1 MTGGQLVPSFDSHP
15 ISDNINMS
23 DLTALYPIC
32 SISFYPISDL
42 VFTVNNCN
50 LFSAFSILLPMP
62 RNSAAAGR
70 SQTANEEGVQVE
82 PSVHNDASIL
92 DEVKL
97 EVVDQARAHAAE
109 LNLKIEVPNE
119 AGDIEDGHYGI
130 EDINSRAIDE
140 LAAETTSS
148 SSKRK
153 RSIHDRPDEWKEI
166 AEHFDLWGRGKTWV
180 LYKDLLGDRTP
191 RSVDQALKTWSRDL
205 RENNAGFKG
214 KRAPAYGF
222 PIDLLLLKEVRERME
237 KKLPVDDVTLRT
249 LLVNL
254 LQIHERMDLM
264 TENGGT
270 HLFLHGW
277 AGRFW
282 KRHKLP
288 SRLVSS
294 KKVKIKES
302 EVNYDNNNNLS
313 LSLNVELDDDKPV
326 SAAAHLIALHNA
338 PRPRT
343 NSGSS
348 SSSSSALINENINM
362 NMRQIDI
369 PVSAEESDSSE
380 D

>member
-1 MTGGQLVPSFDSHP
+1 
-15 ISDNINMS
+15 
-23 DLTALYPIC
+23 
-32 SISFYPISDL
+32 
-42 VFTVNNCN
+42 
-50 LFSAFSILLPMP
+50 MP

-70 SQTANEEGVQVE
+70 SQTVNVEDVHVE

-92 DEVKL
+92 EEVKL
-97 EVVDQARAHAAE
+97 ELVEQTRTHGAE
-109 LNLKIEVPNE
+109 LNLKIEVPDE
-119 AGDIEDGHYGI
+119 GADVEDGQYGI

-140 LAAETTSS
+140 IAAETTSS

-294 KKVKIKES
+294 KKVKVKES
-302 EVNYDNNNNLS
+302 EGSYENSSNNNLS
-313 LSLNVELDDDKPV
+313 LSLNVELDDEKPV

-348 SSSSSALINENINM
+348 SSSSSSSTLIIAENANM

>member
-1 MTGGQLVPSFDSHP
+1 MFRNLASVGRDEAASEEDVQL
-15 ISDNINMS
+15 
-23 DLTALYPIC
+23 
-32 SISFYPISDL
+32 
-42 VFTVNNCN
+42 
-50 LFSAFSILLPMP
+50 
-62 RNSAAAGR
+62 
-70 SQTANEEGVQVE
+70 E

-92 DEVKL
+92 EEVKL
-97 EVVDQARAHAAE
+97 EVVGRAETRAAE
-109 LNLKIEVPNE
+109 INLKIEVPDE
-119 AGDIEDGHYGI
+119 TADIEDGHYGI

-140 LAAETTSS
+140 IAAETTSS

-237 KKLPVDDVTLRT
+237 RKLPVDDVTLRT

-294 KKVKIKES
+294 KKIKTKDNEPSYES
-302 EVNYDNNNNLS
+302 NSNNNLS

-343 NSGSS
+343 GSS
-348 SSSSSALINENINM
+348 SSSSSALLINEDMNM